1 MYEEHHIKD
10 VVIEDESSGLKG
22 LDVTIYVSSSDE
34 VIVHLGKSMTIRTD
48 ESGALELREVLNE
61 ALIKL
66 ESIRYGKVCDRME
79 ALTEELNPVWGTA
92 ADKEINED
100 IAGRR
105 ERSTAGVLPARG
117 ARESRA
123 ADAGS

>member
-105 ERSTAGVLPARG
+105 ERSAQQCVDPFDSKLANDPT
-117 ARESRA
+117 
-123 ADAGS
+123 DW